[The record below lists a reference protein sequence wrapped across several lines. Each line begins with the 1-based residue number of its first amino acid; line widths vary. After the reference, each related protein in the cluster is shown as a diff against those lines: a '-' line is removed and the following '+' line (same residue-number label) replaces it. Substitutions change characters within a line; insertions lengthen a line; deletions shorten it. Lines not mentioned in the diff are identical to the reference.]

1 MIFVLLSVNKAVALA
16 LEIVAV
22 KSVAFR
28 LASVFKLMPVLELL
42 ELDEL
47 LLLLDELLVLL
58 LVLACSCTVALVGG
72 LMPRVCTVSRL
83 TCIKAKSMTTS
94 GDARSKSL
102 TIFSANKTWSGVP
115 RITIASWESNC

>member
-28 LASVFKLMPVLELL
+28 LASVFKLMPVLLL

-47 LLLLDELLVLL
+47 LLLLDELLEL
-58 LVLACSCTVALVGG
+58 LVLACNCTVALVGG
-72 LMPRVCTVSRL
+72 SPNIRRTLEIVGF
-83 TCIKAKSMTTS
+83 TTS
-94 GDARSKSL
+94 FR
-102 TIFSANKTWSGVP
+102 IVANREELG
-115 RITIASWESNC
+115 

>member
-1 MIFVLLSVNKAVALA
+1 MIFVLLSVNKAVAFA

-28 LASVFKLMPVLELL
+28 LASVFKLMPLLELL

-47 LLLLDELLVLL
+47 LLLLVELLELL

-72 LMPRVCTVSRL
+72 LRPIVCTVSRL

-94 GDARSKSL
+94 GDARAKL
-102 TIFSANKTWSGVP
+102 WARFS
-115 RITIASWESNC
+115 